1 MLAAKVH
8 GHDGS
13 EAPDDQIGSVDD
25 DPFLRDVTRLG
36 RVSRHRDFL
45 EIWRVSAGYGGAC
58 VAGILGASSVAEFVN
73 KISHLCF
80 RYHNTDHRSPAK
92 YRLRARA
99 SVMAGLDPATQRS
112 RAGRELFWVPGS
124 SPGMTEP

>member
-8 GHDGS
+8 GHDGC

-45 EIWRVSAGYGGAC
+45 EIWRVPAGFGGAC
-58 VAGILGASSVAEFVN
+58 VAGILVASSVAEFVS
-73 KISHLCF
+73 KISHLYF
-80 RYHNTDHRSPAK
+80 RYYNTDHRSPAK
-92 YRLRARA
+92 YRLQSSSFRHGRARPGHPTF
-99 SVMAGLDPATQRS
+99 VR
-112 RAGRELFWVPGS
+112 GREFFWIPGS
-124 SPGMTEP
+124 SPGMPEL